1 MMYSLNTTLRA
12 KLGDVPCETAAGLYP
27 ERPTRRAGWHK
38 GEDMADYFKERER
51 DVNMRLREIRDTLP
65 EFADEFFVG
74 VEPQTTSLTRLG
86 YAYDLRIFFDYLVK
100 RVRPFRGMRAE
111 DLTLADMEKITVTH
125 LENFMEYLTLYEFDD
140 KECVNGDRGKARKIS
155 TVRSFFKY
163 YFNKDK
169 LSSNVAAKISLPKQ
183 REKEIIRLERH
194 EIEKILNAAESG
206 EGMSEHQRKIL
217 LNTRA
222 RDVAI
227 LSLLLGTGI
236 RVSECVGLNVTD
248 IDFETNAFT
257 VTRKGGSRAILYFND
272 DVKEALEYYIE
283 GERKALLSRTEKVE
297 VDDADALFLS
307 LQVRRI
313 CVRAVEK
320 LVKKYAAV
328 AAPLKK
334 ISPHKLRS
342 TYGTNLYR
350 ATGDIYMVADV
361 LGHRDVN
368 TTKKHYA
375 AIEQDH
381 RKAAAKAVTL
391 REDD

>member
-1 MMYSLNTTLRA
+1 
-12 KLGDVPCETAAGLYP
+12 
-27 ERPTRRAGWHK
+27 
-38 GEDMADYFKERER
+38 MADYFKERER

-65 EFADEFFVG
+65 EFCDEFFVG
-74 VEPQTTSLTRLG
+74 VEPQTTVLTRLG

-100 RVRPFRGMRAE
+100 RVRAFKGMSADE
-111 DLTLADMEKITVTH
+111 ITLPDLEKVTVTH
-125 LENFMEYLTLYEFDD
+125 LENYMEYLSLYEFDG
-140 KECVNGDRGKARKIS
+140 KEFTNGDRGKARKIS

-163 YFNKDK
+163 FFNKDK
-169 LSSNVAAKISLPKQ
+169 LSSNVAAKVSLPKQ
-183 REKEIIRLERH
+183 REKEIVRLERH
-194 EIEKILNAAESG
+194 EIEKILNAAEEG
-206 EGMSEHQRKIL
+206 EGMSAHQRKIL

-236 RVSECVGLNVTD
+236 RVSECVGLNVKD
-248 IDFETNAFT
+248 IDFESNAFT

-272 DVKEALEYYIE
+272 DVKEALQYYVE
-283 GERKALLSRTEKVE
+283 GERNALLSRTEKLVIGDE
-297 VDDADALFLS
+297 DALFLS

-320 LVKKYAAV
+320 LVKKYAEV
-328 AAPLKK
+328 AAPLKR

-342 TYGTNLYR
+342 TYGTELYR

-381 RKAAAKAVTL
+381 RRIAAKAVTL
-391 REDD
+391 RED

>member
-1 MMYSLNTTLRA
+1 
-12 KLGDVPCETAAGLYP
+12 
-27 ERPTRRAGWHK
+27 
-38 GEDMADYFKERER
+38 MADYFKERER

-65 EFADEFFVG
+65 EFCDEFFVG
-74 VEPQTTSLTRLG
+74 VEPQTTVLTRLG

-100 RVRPFRGMRAE
+100 RVRAFKGMSADE
-111 DLTLADMEKITVTH
+111 ITLPDLEKVTVTH
-125 LENFMEYLTLYEFDD
+125 LENYMEYLSIYEFDG
-140 KECVNGDRGKARKIS
+140 KEFTNGDRGKARKIS

-163 YFNKDK
+163 FFNKDK

-183 REKEIIRLERH
+183 REKEIVRLERH
-194 EIEKILNAAESG
+194 EIEKILNAAEEG
-206 EGMSEHQRKIL
+206 EGMSAHQRKIL

-236 RVSECVGLNVTD
+236 RVSECVGLNVKD
-248 IDFETNAFT
+248 IDFESNAFT

-272 DVKEALEYYIE
+272 DVKEALQYYVE
-283 GERKALLSRTEKVE
+283 GERKALLSRTEKLVIGDE
-297 VDDADALFLS
+297 DALFLS
-307 LQVRRI
+307 LQVKRI

-320 LVKKYAAV
+320 LVKKYAEV
-328 AAPLKK
+328 AAPLKR

-342 TYGTNLYR
+342 TYGTELYR

-381 RKAAAKAVTL
+381 RRIAAKAVTL
-391 REDD
+391 RED

>member
-1 MMYSLNTTLRA
+1 
-12 KLGDVPCETAAGLYP
+12 
-27 ERPTRRAGWHK
+27 
-38 GEDMADYFKERER
+38 MADYFKERER

-65 EFADEFFVG
+65 EFCDEFFVG
-74 VEPQTTSLTRLG
+74 VEPQTTVLTRLG

-100 RVRPFRGMRAE
+100 RVRAFKGMSADE
-111 DLTLADMEKITVTH
+111 ITLPDLEKVTVTH
-125 LENFMEYLTLYEFDD
+125 LENYMEYLSIYEFDG
-140 KECVNGDRGKARKIS
+140 KEFTNGDRGKARKIS

-163 YFNKDK
+163 FFNKDK

-183 REKEIIRLERH
+183 REKEIVRLERH
-194 EIEKILNAAESG
+194 EIEKILNAAEEG
-206 EGMSEHQRKIL
+206 EGMSAHQRKIL

-236 RVSECVGLNVTD
+236 RVSECVGLNVKD
-248 IDFETNAFT
+248 IDFESNAFT

-272 DVKEALEYYIE
+272 DVKEALQYYVE
-283 GERKALLSRTEKVE
+283 GERKALLSRTEKLVIGDE
-297 VDDADALFLS
+297 DALFLS
-307 LQVRRI
+307 LQVKRI

-320 LVKKYAAV
+320 LVKKYAEV
-328 AAPLKK
+328 AAALKR

-342 TYGTNLYR
+342 TYGTELYR

-381 RKAAAKAVTL
+381 RRIAAKAVTL
-391 REDD
+391 RED

>member
-1 MMYSLNTTLRA
+1 
-12 KLGDVPCETAAGLYP
+12 
-27 ERPTRRAGWHK
+27 
-38 GEDMADYFKERER
+38 MADYFKERER

-65 EFADEFFVG
+65 EFCDEFFVG
-74 VEPQTTSLTRLG
+74 VEPQTTVLTRLG
-86 YAYDLRIFFDYLVK
+86 YAYDLRIFFDYIVK
-100 RVRPFRGMRAE
+100 RVRAFKGMNADE
-111 DLTLADMEKITVTH
+111 ITLSDLEKVTVTH
-125 LENFMEYLTLYEFDD
+125 LENYMEYLSIYEFDG
-140 KECVNGDRGKARKIS
+140 KEFTNGDRGKARKIS

-163 YFNKDK
+163 FFNKDK

-183 REKEIIRLERH
+183 REKEIVRLERH
-194 EIEKILNAAESG
+194 EIEKILNAAEEG
-206 EGMSEHQRKIL
+206 EGMSAHQRKIL

-236 RVSECVGLNVTD
+236 RVSECVGLNVKD
-248 IDFETNAFT
+248 IDFESNAFT

-272 DVKEALEYYIE
+272 DVKEALQYYVE
-283 GERKALLSRTEKVE
+283 GERKALLSRTEKLVIGDE
-297 VDDADALFLS
+297 DALFLS
-307 LQVRRI
+307 LQVKRI

-320 LVKKYAAV
+320 LVKKYAEV
-328 AAPLKK
+328 AAPLKR

-342 TYGTNLYR
+342 TYGTELYR

-381 RKAAAKAVTL
+381 RRIAAKAVTL
-391 REDD
+391 RED

>member
-1 MMYSLNTTLRA
+1 
-12 KLGDVPCETAAGLYP
+12 
-27 ERPTRRAGWHK
+27 
-38 GEDMADYFKERER
+38 MADYFKERER
-51 DVNMRLREIRDTLP
+51 DVNLRLREIRDTLP
-65 EFADEFFVG
+65 EFCDEFFVG
-74 VEPQTTSLTRLG
+74 VEPQTTPLTRLG

-100 RVRPFRGMRAE
+100 RVRPFKGMSADE
-111 DLTLADMEKITVTH
+111 LTLADMEKVTVTH
-125 LENFMEYLTLYEFDD
+125 LENYMEYLTLYEFDG
-140 KECVNGDRGKARKIS
+140 KECGNGDRGKARKIS

-163 YFNKDK
+163 FFNKDK
-169 LSSNVAAKISLPKQ
+169 LSVNVAAKISLPKQ

-194 EIEKILNAAESG
+194 EIEKILNAAEDG
-206 EGMSEHQRKIL
+206 EGMSAHQRKIL

-236 RVSECVGLNVTD
+236 RVSECVGLNVKD
-248 IDFETNAFT
+248 IDFDSNAFT
-257 VTRKGGSRAILYFND
+257 VTRKGGSRAILYFNE

-283 GERKALLSRTEKVE
+283 GERKALISRTQKLE
-297 VDDADALFLS
+297 VGDTDALFLS

-313 CVRAVEK
+313 CVRAVEN

-368 TTKKHYA
+368 TTKTHYA

-381 RKAAAKAVTL
+381 RRAAAKAITL
-391 REDD
+391 RSEDD

>member
-1 MMYSLNTTLRA
+1 
-12 KLGDVPCETAAGLYP
+12 
-27 ERPTRRAGWHK
+27 
-38 GEDMADYFKERER
+38 MADYFKERER

-65 EFADEFFVG
+65 EFCDEFFVG
-74 VEPQTTSLTRLG
+74 VEPQTTVLTRLG

-100 RVRPFRGMRAE
+100 RVRAFKGMNADE
-111 DLTLADMEKITVTH
+111 ITLPDLEKVTVTH
-125 LENFMEYLTLYEFDD
+125 LENYMEYLSLYEFDG
-140 KECVNGDRGKARKIS
+140 KEFTNGDRGKARKIS

-163 YFNKDK
+163 FFNKDK

-183 REKEIIRLERH
+183 REKEIVRLERH
-194 EIEKILNAAESG
+194 EIEKILNAAEEG
-206 EGMSEHQRKIL
+206 EGMSAHQRKIL

-236 RVSECVGLNVTD
+236 RVSECVGLNVKD
-248 IDFETNAFT
+248 IDFESNAFT

-272 DVKEALEYYIE
+272 DVKEALQYYVE
-283 GERKALLSRTEKVE
+283 GERKALLSRTEKLVIGDE
-297 VDDADALFLS
+297 DALFLS
-307 LQVRRI
+307 LQVKRI

-320 LVKKYAAV
+320 LVKKYAEV
-328 AAPLKK
+328 AAPLKR

-342 TYGTNLYR
+342 TYGTELYR

-381 RKAAAKAVTL
+381 RRIAAKAVTL
-391 REDD
+391 RED

>member
-1 MMYSLNTTLRA
+1 
-12 KLGDVPCETAAGLYP
+12 
-27 ERPTRRAGWHK
+27 
-38 GEDMADYFKERER
+38 MADYFKERER

-65 EFADEFFVG
+65 EFCDEFFVG
-74 VEPQTTSLTRLG
+74 VEPQTTVLTRLG

-100 RVRPFRGMRAE
+100 RVRAFKGMSADE
-111 DLTLADMEKITVTH
+111 ITLSDLEKVTVTH
-125 LENFMEYLTLYEFDD
+125 LENYMEYLSLYEFDG
-140 KECVNGDRGKARKIS
+140 KEFTNGDRGKARKIS

-163 YFNKDK
+163 FFNKDK

-183 REKEIIRLERH
+183 REKEIVRLERH
-194 EIEKILNAAESG
+194 EIEKILNAAEEG
-206 EGMSEHQRKIL
+206 EGMSAHQRKIL

-236 RVSECVGLNVTD
+236 RVSECVGLNVKD
-248 IDFETNAFT
+248 IDFESNAFT

-272 DVKEALEYYIE
+272 DVKEALQYYVE
-283 GERKALLSRTEKVE
+283 GKRKALLSRTEKLVIGDE
-297 VDDADALFLS
+297 DALFLS
-307 LQVRRI
+307 LQVKRI

-320 LVKKYAAV
+320 LVKKYAEV
-328 AAPLKK
+328 AAPLKR

-342 TYGTNLYR
+342 TYGTELYR

-381 RKAAAKAVTL
+381 RRIAAKAVTL
-391 REDD
+391 RED

>member
-1 MMYSLNTTLRA
+1 
-12 KLGDVPCETAAGLYP
+12 
-27 ERPTRRAGWHK
+27 
-38 GEDMADYFKERER
+38 MADYFKERER

-65 EFADEFFVG
+65 EFCDEFFVG
-74 VEPQTTSLTRLG
+74 VEPQTTVLTRLG

-100 RVRPFRGMRAE
+100 RVRAFKGMNADE
-111 DLTLADMEKITVTH
+111 ITLSDLEKVTVTH
-125 LENFMEYLTLYEFDD
+125 LENYMEYLSIYEFDG
-140 KECVNGDRGKARKIS
+140 KEFTNGDRGKARKIS

-163 YFNKDK
+163 FFNKDK

-183 REKEIIRLERH
+183 REKEIVRLERH
-194 EIEKILNAAESG
+194 EIEKILNAAEEG
-206 EGMSEHQRKIL
+206 EGMSAHQRKIL

-236 RVSECVGLNVTD
+236 RVSECVGLNVKD
-248 IDFETNAFT
+248 IDFESNAFT

-272 DVKEALEYYIE
+272 DVKEALQYYVE
-283 GERKALLSRTEKVE
+283 GERKALLSRTEKLVIGDE
-297 VDDADALFLS
+297 DALFLS
-307 LQVRRI
+307 LQVKRI

-320 LVKKYAAV
+320 LVKKYAEV
-328 AAPLKK
+328 AAPLKR

-342 TYGTNLYR
+342 TYGTELYR

-381 RKAAAKAVTL
+381 RRIAAKAVTL
-391 REDD
+391 RED

>member
-1 MMYSLNTTLRA
+1 
-12 KLGDVPCETAAGLYP
+12 
-27 ERPTRRAGWHK
+27 
-38 GEDMADYFKERER
+38 MADYFKERER

-65 EFADEFFVG
+65 EFCDEFFVG
-74 VEPQTTSLTRLG
+74 VEPQTTVLTRLG

-100 RVRPFRGMRAE
+100 RVRAFKGMNADE
-111 DLTLADMEKITVTH
+111 ITLSDLEKVTVTH
-125 LENFMEYLTLYEFDD
+125 LENYMEYLSIYEFDG
-140 KECVNGDRGKARKIS
+140 KEFTNGDRGKARKIS

-163 YFNKDK
+163 FFNKDK
-169 LSSNVAAKISLPKQ
+169 LSSNVAAKITLPKQ
-183 REKEIIRLERH
+183 REKEIVRLERH
-194 EIEKILNAAESG
+194 EIEKILNAAEEG
-206 EGMSEHQRKIL
+206 EGMSAHQRKIL

-236 RVSECVGLNVTD
+236 RVSECVGLNVKD
-248 IDFETNAFT
+248 IDFESNAFT

-272 DVKEALEYYIE
+272 DVKEALQYYVE
-283 GERKALLSRTEKVE
+283 GERKALLSRTEKLVIGDE
-297 VDDADALFLS
+297 DALFLS
-307 LQVRRI
+307 LQVKRI

-320 LVKKYAAV
+320 LVKKYAEV
-328 AAPLKK
+328 AAPLKR

-342 TYGTNLYR
+342 TYGTELYR

-381 RKAAAKAVTL
+381 RRIAAKAVTL
-391 REDD
+391 RED

>member
-1 MMYSLNTTLRA
+1 
-12 KLGDVPCETAAGLYP
+12 
-27 ERPTRRAGWHK
+27 
-38 GEDMADYFKERER
+38 MADYFKERER

-65 EFADEFFVG
+65 EFCDEFFVG
-74 VEPQTTSLTRLG
+74 VEPQTTVLTRLG

-100 RVRPFRGMRAE
+100 RVRAFKGMSADE
-111 DLTLADMEKITVTH
+111 ITLSDLEKVTVTH
-125 LENFMEYLTLYEFDD
+125 LENYMEYLSFYEFDG
-140 KECVNGDRGKARKIS
+140 KEFTNGDRGKARKIS

-163 YFNKDK
+163 FFNKDK

-183 REKEIIRLERH
+183 REKEIVRLERH
-194 EIEKILNAAESG
+194 EIEKILNAAEEG
-206 EGMSEHQRKIL
+206 EGMSAHQRKIL

-236 RVSECVGLNVTD
+236 RVSECVGLNVKD
-248 IDFETNAFT
+248 IDFESNAFT

-272 DVKEALEYYIE
+272 DVKEALQYYVE
-283 GERKALLSRTEKVE
+283 GERKALLSRTEKLVIGDE
-297 VDDADALFLS
+297 DALFLS
-307 LQVRRI
+307 LQVKRI

-320 LVKKYAAV
+320 LVKKYAEV
-328 AAPLKK
+328 AAPLKR

-342 TYGTNLYR
+342 TYGTELYR

-381 RKAAAKAVTL
+381 RRIAAKAVTL
-391 REDD
+391 RED

>member
-1 MMYSLNTTLRA
+1 
-12 KLGDVPCETAAGLYP
+12 
-27 ERPTRRAGWHK
+27 
-38 GEDMADYFKERER
+38 MADYFKERER

-65 EFADEFFVG
+65 EFCDEFFVG
-74 VEPQTTSLTRLG
+74 VEPQTTVLTRLG

-100 RVRPFRGMRAE
+100 RVRAFKGMSADE
-111 DLTLADMEKITVTH
+111 ITLSDLEKVTVTH
-125 LENFMEYLTLYEFDD
+125 LENYMEYLSLYEFDG
-140 KECVNGDRGKARKIS
+140 KEFTNGDRGKARKIS

-163 YFNKDK
+163 FFNKDK

-183 REKEIIRLERH
+183 REKEIVRLERH
-194 EIEKILNAAESG
+194 EIEKILNAAEEG
-206 EGMSEHQRKIL
+206 EGMSAHQRKIL

-236 RVSECVGLNVTD
+236 RVSECVGLNVKD
-248 IDFETNAFT
+248 IDFESNAFT

-272 DVKEALEYYIE
+272 DVKEALQYYVD
-283 GERKALLSRTEKVE
+283 GERKALLSRTEKLVIGDE
-297 VDDADALFLS
+297 DALFLS
-307 LQVRRI
+307 LQVKRI

-320 LVKKYAAV
+320 LVKKYAEV
-328 AAPLKK
+328 AAPLKR

-342 TYGTNLYR
+342 TYGTELYR
-350 ATGDIYMVADV
+350 ASGDIYMVAVV

-381 RKAAAKAVTL
+381 RRIAAKAVTL
-391 REDD
+391 RED

>member
-1 MMYSLNTTLRA
+1 
-12 KLGDVPCETAAGLYP
+12 
-27 ERPTRRAGWHK
+27 
-38 GEDMADYFKERER
+38 MADYFKERER
-51 DVNMRLREIRDTLP
+51 DVSVRLREIRDTLP
-65 EFADEFFVG
+65 EFCDEFFVG
-74 VEPQTTSLTRLG
+74 VEPQTTVLTRLG
-86 YAYDLRIFFDYLVK
+86 YAYDLRIFFDYLTK
-100 RVRPFRGMRAE
+100 RVRPFKGMDTE
-111 DLTLADMEKITVTH
+111 DITLADMEKVTVTH
-125 LENFMEYLTLYEFDD
+125 LENYMEYLSLYEFEG
-140 KECVNGDRGKARKIS
+140 KEFANGDRGKARKIS

-163 YFNKDK
+163 FFNKDK
-169 LSSNVAAKISLPKQ
+169 LPVNVAAKISLPKQ
-183 REKEIIRLERH
+183 RDKEIIRLERH
-194 EIEKILNAAESG
+194 EIERILSAAEDG
-206 EGMSEHQRKIL
+206 EGMSAHQRKIL

-236 RVSECVGLNVTD
+236 RVSECVGLNVKD
-248 IDFETNAFT
+248 VDFESNAFT

-272 DVKEALEYYIE
+272 DVKEALENYVE
-283 GERKALLSRTEKVE
+283 GERKALLSRCPKLEIS
-297 VDDADALFLS
+297 DPDALFLS
-307 LQVRRI
+307 LQVKRI
-313 CVRAVEK
+313 CVRAVEN

-328 AAPLKK
+328 AAPLKR

-381 RKAAAKAVTL
+381 RRMAAKAVTL
-391 REDD
+391 RDDDEV

>member
-1 MMYSLNTTLRA
+1 M
-12 KLGDVPCETAAGLYP
+12 
-27 ERPTRRAGWHK
+27 
-38 GEDMADYFKERER
+38 
-51 DVNMRLREIRDTLP
+51 
-65 EFADEFFVG
+65 
-74 VEPQTTSLTRLG
+74 
-86 YAYDLRIFFDYLVK
+86 
-100 RVRPFRGMRAE
+100 
-111 DLTLADMEKITVTH
+111 
-125 LENFMEYLTLYEFDD
+125 
-140 KECVNGDRGKARKIS
+140 
-155 TVRSFFKY
+155 RSFFKY

-283 GERKALLSRTEKVE
+283 GERKALPRDGRHLYGGGRARTPRRQHHQEALCRNRTGPPQSGGKGGHPARGRLTRNGMSHRLGRHFSCAFRRE
-297 VDDADALFLS
+297 ENAAGDPADT
-307 LQVRRI
+307 
-313 CVRAVEK
+313 
-320 LVKKYAAV
+320 
-328 AAPLKK
+328 
-334 ISPHKLRS
+334 HLR
-342 TYGTNLYR
+342 
-350 ATGDIYMVADV
+350 
-361 LGHRDVN
+361 
-368 TTKKHYA
+368 
-375 AIEQDH
+375 
-381 RKAAAKAVTL
+381 
-391 REDD
+391 

>member
-1 MMYSLNTTLRA
+1 
-12 KLGDVPCETAAGLYP
+12 
-27 ERPTRRAGWHK
+27 
-38 GEDMADYFKERER
+38 MADYFKERER
-51 DVNMRLREIRDTLP
+51 DVNLRLREIRDTLP
-65 EFADEFFVG
+65 EFCDEFFVG
-74 VEPQTTSLTRLG
+74 VEPQTTPLTRLG

-100 RVRPFRGMRAE
+100 RVRPFKGMSADE
-111 DLTLADMEKITVTH
+111 LTLADMEKITVTH
-125 LENFMEYLTLYEFDD
+125 LENYMEYLTLYEFDG
-140 KECVNGDRGKARKIS
+140 KECGNGDRGKARKIS

-163 YFNKDK
+163 FFNKDK
-169 LSSNVAAKISLPKQ
+169 LSVNVAAKISLPKQ

-194 EIEKILNAAESG
+194 EIEKILNAAEDG
-206 EGMSEHQRKIL
+206 EGMSAHQRKIL

-236 RVSECVGLNVTD
+236 RVSECVGLNVKD
-248 IDFETNAFT
+248 IDFDSNAFT
-257 VTRKGGSRAILYFND
+257 VTRKGGSRAILYFNE

-283 GERKALLSRTEKVE
+283 GERKALISRTQKLE
-297 VDDADALFLS
+297 VGDTDALFLS

-313 CVRAVEK
+313 CVRAVEN

-368 TTKKHYA
+368 TTKKHYD
-375 AIEQDH
+375 AIEHDH
-381 RKAAAKAVTL
+381 RRAAAKAVTL
-391 REDD
+391 LSEDD

>member
-1 MMYSLNTTLRA
+1 
-12 KLGDVPCETAAGLYP
+12 
-27 ERPTRRAGWHK
+27 
-38 GEDMADYFKERER
+38 MADYFKERER

-65 EFADEFFVG
+65 EFCDEFFVG
-74 VEPQTTSLTRLG
+74 VEPQTTVLTRLG

-100 RVRPFRGMRAE
+100 RVRAFKGMNADE
-111 DLTLADMEKITVTH
+111 ITLSDLEKVTVTH
-125 LENFMEYLTLYEFDD
+125 LENYMEYLSIYEFDG
-140 KECVNGDRGKARKIS
+140 KEFTNGDRGKARKIS

-163 YFNKDK
+163 FFNKDK

-183 REKEIIRLERH
+183 REKEIVRLERH
-194 EIEKILNAAESG
+194 EIEKILNAAEEG
-206 EGMSEHQRKIL
+206 EGMSAHQRKIL

-236 RVSECVGLNVTD
+236 RVSECVGLNVKD
-248 IDFETNAFT
+248 IDFESNAFT

-272 DVKEALEYYIE
+272 DVKEALQYYVE
-283 GERKALLSRTEKVE
+283 GERKALLSRTEKLVVGDE
-297 VDDADALFLS
+297 DALFLS
-307 LQVRRI
+307 LQVKRI

-320 LVKKYAAV
+320 LVKKYAEV
-328 AAPLKK
+328 AAPLKR

-342 TYGTNLYR
+342 TYGTELYR

-381 RKAAAKAVTL
+381 RRIAAKAVTL
-391 REDD
+391 RED

>member
-1 MMYSLNTTLRA
+1 
-12 KLGDVPCETAAGLYP
+12 
-27 ERPTRRAGWHK
+27 
-38 GEDMADYFKERER
+38 MADYFKERER

-65 EFADEFFVG
+65 EFCDEFFVG
-74 VEPQTTSLTRLG
+74 VEPQTTVLTRLG

-100 RVRPFRGMRAE
+100 RVRAFKGMSADE
-111 DLTLADMEKITVTH
+111 ITLSDLEKVTVTH
-125 LENFMEYLTLYEFDD
+125 LENYMEYLSLYEFDG
-140 KECVNGDRGKARKIS
+140 KEFTNGDRGKARKIS

-163 YFNKDK
+163 FFNKDK

-183 REKEIIRLERH
+183 REKEIVRLERH
-194 EIEKILNAAESG
+194 EIEKILNAAEEG
-206 EGMSEHQRKIL
+206 EGMSAHQRKIL

-236 RVSECVGLNVTD
+236 RVSECVGLNVKD
-248 IDFETNAFT
+248 IDFESNAFT

-272 DVKEALEYYIE
+272 DVKEALQYYVE
-283 GERKALLSRTEKVE
+283 GERKALLSRTEKLVIGDE
-297 VDDADALFLS
+297 DALFLS
-307 LQVRRI
+307 LQVKRI

-320 LVKKYAAV
+320 LVKKYAEV
-328 AAPLKK
+328 AAPLKRM
-334 ISPHKLRS
+334 SPHKLRS
-342 TYGTNLYR
+342 TYGTELYR

-381 RKAAAKAVTL
+381 RRIAAKAVTL
-391 REDD
+391 RED

>member
-1 MMYSLNTTLRA
+1 
-12 KLGDVPCETAAGLYP
+12 
-27 ERPTRRAGWHK
+27 
-38 GEDMADYFKERER
+38 MADYFKERER
-51 DVNMRLREIRDTLP
+51 DVSMRLREIRDTLP
-65 EFADEFFVG
+65 EFCDEFFVG
-74 VEPQTTSLTRLG
+74 VEPQTTVLTRLG

-100 RVRPFRGMRAE
+100 RVRAFKGMSADE
-111 DLTLADMEKITVTH
+111 ITLPDLEKVTVTH
-125 LENFMEYLTLYEFDD
+125 LENYMEYLSIYEFDG
-140 KECVNGDRGKARKIS
+140 KEFTNGDRGKARKIS

-163 YFNKDK
+163 FFNKDK

-183 REKEIIRLERH
+183 REKEIVRLERH
-194 EIEKILNAAESG
+194 EIEKILNAAEEG
-206 EGMSEHQRKIL
+206 EGMSAHQRKIL

-236 RVSECVGLNVTD
+236 RVSECVGLNVKD
-248 IDFETNAFT
+248 IDFESNAFT

-272 DVKEALEYYIE
+272 DVKEALQYYVE
-283 GERKALLSRTEKVE
+283 GERKALLSRTEKLVIGDE
-297 VDDADALFLS
+297 DALFLS
-307 LQVRRI
+307 LQVKRI

-320 LVKKYAAV
+320 LVKKYAEV
-328 AAPLKK
+328 AAPLKR

-342 TYGTNLYR
+342 TYGTELYR

-381 RKAAAKAVTL
+381 RRIAAKAVTL
-391 REDD
+391 RED

>member
-1 MMYSLNTTLRA
+1 
-12 KLGDVPCETAAGLYP
+12 
-27 ERPTRRAGWHK
+27 
-38 GEDMADYFKERER
+38 MADYFKERER

-65 EFADEFFVG
+65 EFCDEFFVG
-74 VEPQTTSLTRLG
+74 VEPQTTVLTRLG

-100 RVRPFRGMRAE
+100 RVRAFKGMNADE
-111 DLTLADMEKITVTH
+111 ITLPDLEKVTVTH
-125 LENFMEYLTLYEFDD
+125 LENYMEYLSLYEFDG
-140 KECVNGDRGKARKIS
+140 KEFTNGDRGKARKIS

-163 YFNKDK
+163 FFNKDK
-169 LSSNVAAKISLPKQ
+169 LSSNVAAKVSLPKQ
-183 REKEIIRLERH
+183 REKEIVRLERH
-194 EIEKILNAAESG
+194 EIEKILNAAEEG
-206 EGMSEHQRKIL
+206 EGMSAHQRKIL

-236 RVSECVGLNVTD
+236 RVSECVGLNVKD
-248 IDFETNAFT
+248 IDFESNAFT

-272 DVKEALEYYIE
+272 DVKEALQYYVE
-283 GERKALLSRTEKVE
+283 GERKALLSRTEKLVIGDE
-297 VDDADALFLS
+297 DALFLS
-307 LQVRRI
+307 LQVKRI

-320 LVKKYAAV
+320 LVKKYAEV
-328 AAPLKK
+328 AAPLKR

-342 TYGTNLYR
+342 TYGTELYR

-381 RKAAAKAVTL
+381 RRIAAKAVTL
-391 REDD
+391 RED

>member
-1 MMYSLNTTLRA
+1 
-12 KLGDVPCETAAGLYP
+12 
-27 ERPTRRAGWHK
+27 
-38 GEDMADYFKERER
+38 MADYFKERER

-65 EFADEFFVG
+65 EFCDEFFVG
-74 VEPQTTSLTRLG
+74 VEPQTTVLTRLG

-100 RVRPFRGMRAE
+100 RVRAFKGMSADE
-111 DLTLADMEKITVTH
+111 ITLSDLEKVTVTH
-125 LENFMEYLTLYEFDD
+125 LENYMEYLSLYEFDG
-140 KECVNGDRGKARKIS
+140 KEFTNGDRGKARKIS

-163 YFNKDK
+163 FFNKDK
-169 LSSNVAAKISLPKQ
+169 LSSNVAAKVSLPKQ
-183 REKEIIRLERH
+183 REKEIVRLERH
-194 EIEKILNAAESG
+194 EIEKILNAAEEG
-206 EGMSEHQRKIL
+206 EGMSAHQRKIL

-236 RVSECVGLNVTD
+236 RVSECVGLNVKD
-248 IDFETNAFT
+248 IDFESNAFT

-272 DVKEALEYYIE
+272 DVKEALQYYVE
-283 GERKALLSRTEKVE
+283 GERKALLSRTEKLVVGDE
-297 VDDADALFLS
+297 DALFLS
-307 LQVRRI
+307 LQVKRI

-320 LVKKYAAV
+320 LVKKYAEV
-328 AAPLKK
+328 AAPLKR

-342 TYGTNLYR
+342 TYGTELYR

-381 RKAAAKAVTL
+381 RRIAAKAVTL
-391 REDD
+391 RED

>member
-1 MMYSLNTTLRA
+1 
-12 KLGDVPCETAAGLYP
+12 
-27 ERPTRRAGWHK
+27 
-38 GEDMADYFKERER
+38 MADYFKERER

-65 EFADEFFVG
+65 EFCDEFFVG
-74 VEPQTTSLTRLG
+74 VEPQTTVLTRLG

-100 RVRPFRGMRAE
+100 RVRAFKGMNADE
-111 DLTLADMEKITVTH
+111 ITLSDLEKVTVTH
-125 LENFMEYLTLYEFDD
+125 LENYMEYLSVYEFDG
-140 KECVNGDRGKARKIS
+140 KEFTNGDRGKARKIS

-163 YFNKDK
+163 FFNKDK

-183 REKEIIRLERH
+183 REKEIVRLERH
-194 EIEKILNAAESG
+194 EIEKILNAAEEG
-206 EGMSEHQRKIL
+206 EGMSAHQRKIL

-236 RVSECVGLNVTD
+236 RVSECVGLNVKD
-248 IDFETNAFT
+248 IDFESNAFT

-272 DVKEALEYYIE
+272 DVKEALQYYVE
-283 GERKALLSRTEKVE
+283 GERKALLSRTEKLVIGDE
-297 VDDADALFLS
+297 DALFLS
-307 LQVRRI
+307 LQVKRI

-320 LVKKYAAV
+320 LVKKYAEV
-328 AAPLKK
+328 AAPLKR

-342 TYGTNLYR
+342 TYGTELYR

-381 RKAAAKAVTL
+381 RRIAAKAVTL
-391 REDD
+391 RED

>member
-1 MMYSLNTTLRA
+1 
-12 KLGDVPCETAAGLYP
+12 
-27 ERPTRRAGWHK
+27 
-38 GEDMADYFKERER
+38 MADYFKERER

-65 EFADEFFVG
+65 EFCDEFFVG
-74 VEPQTTSLTRLG
+74 VEPQTTVLTRLG

-100 RVRPFRGMRAE
+100 RVRAFKGMSADE
-111 DLTLADMEKITVTH
+111 ITLSDLEKVTVTH
-125 LENFMEYLTLYEFDD
+125 LENYMEYLSLYEFDG
-140 KECVNGDRGKARKIS
+140 KEFTNGDRGKARKIS

-163 YFNKDK
+163 FFNKDK
-169 LSSNVAAKISLPKQ
+169 LSSNVAAKVSLPKQ
-183 REKEIIRLERH
+183 REKEIVRLERH
-194 EIEKILNAAESG
+194 EIEKILNAAEEG
-206 EGMSEHQRKIL
+206 EGMSAHQRKIL

-236 RVSECVGLNVTD
+236 RVSECVGLNVKD
-248 IDFETNAFT
+248 IDFESNAFT

-272 DVKEALEYYIE
+272 DVKEALQYYVE
-283 GERKALLSRTEKVE
+283 GERNALLSRTEKLVIGDE
-297 VDDADALFLS
+297 DALFLS

-320 LVKKYAAV
+320 LVKKYAEV
-328 AAPLKK
+328 AAPLKR

-342 TYGTNLYR
+342 TYGTELYR

-381 RKAAAKAVTL
+381 RRIAAKAVTL
-391 REDD
+391 RED